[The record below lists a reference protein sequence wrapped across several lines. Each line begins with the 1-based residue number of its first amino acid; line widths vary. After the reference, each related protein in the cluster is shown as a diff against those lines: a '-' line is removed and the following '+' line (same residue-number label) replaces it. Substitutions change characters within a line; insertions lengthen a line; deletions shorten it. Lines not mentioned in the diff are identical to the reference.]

1 MKKNFSVLASLLT
14 MALAGGMLASCAGN
28 QNKKEAAEAAE
39 VTEAKAI
46 NPAWNTYNVGEIIFE
61 DKAPETEG
69 SKIYHAIISDPKSY
83 IEEKA
88 RIVLNTLY
96 FSPEDS
102 IPHCNQI
109 HYTLEDSEGISAK
122 GGGNGFVSIF
132 YSTRHIEKSFVNN
145 DTTKLHYE
153 TTGVLLHELTHAF
166 QLEPQGIGSY
176 GTNKTNWAFIEGM
189 ADAVRVDNGYF
200 GPNDRP
206 KGGNYMDGYRHCGF
220 FLVWLKNEKAKDPD
234 FLRKFNRTA
243 LEVIPWSFDGAIK
256 KVMGEQYNID
266 DLWAEYMKAMG
277 DVQ

>member
-1 MKKNFSVLASLLT
+1 
-14 MALAGGMLASCAGN
+14 
-28 QNKKEAAEAAE
+28 
-39 VTEAKAI
+39 
-46 NPAWNTYNVGEIIFE
+46 
-61 DKAPETEG
+61 
-69 SKIYHAIISDPKSY
+69 
-83 IEEKA
+83 
-88 RIVLNTLY
+88 
-96 FSPEDS
+96 
-102 IPHCNQI
+102 
-109 HYTLEDSEGISAK
+109 
-122 GGGNGFVSIF
+122 
-132 YSTRHIEKSFVNN
+132 
-145 DTTKLHYE
+145 
-153 TTGVLLHELTHAF
+153 
-166 QLEPQGIGSY
+166 
-176 GTNKTNWAFIEGM
+176 M